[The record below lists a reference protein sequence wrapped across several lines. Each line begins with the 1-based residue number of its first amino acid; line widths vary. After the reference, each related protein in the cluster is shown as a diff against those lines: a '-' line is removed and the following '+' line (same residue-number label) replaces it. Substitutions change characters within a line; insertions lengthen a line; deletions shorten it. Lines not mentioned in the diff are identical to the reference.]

1 MRQMTVFLLSS
12 IVFTGASAQTEDAR
26 ELVKFPPAAEINLR
40 LEMRDNLRALNEI
53 LSLVAEGKLVE
64 ASSVAEKE
72 LGQSAMGKHRSQPMA
87 ARPGPHMPAAMHAI
101 GMDGHKAAS
110 DFAKIAATGDR
121 DKTLAALPSLTT
133 ACVVCHSVYRAR

>member
-1 MRQMTVFLLSS
+1 MKRMSVLLLSAM
-12 IVFTGASAQTEDAR
+12 VFTAASAQTEDAR

-40 LEMRDNLRALNEI
+40 LEMRNNLRALNDI
-53 LSLVAEGKLVE
+53 LSLVAEGKLAE
-64 ASSVAEKE
+64 ASTVAESE

-87 ARPGPHMPAAMHAI
+87 ARPGPHMPTAMHAI

-110 DFAKIAATGDR
+110 DFAKIAVTGDR

-133 ACVVCHSVYRAR
+133 ACVACHYAYRAR